1 MLKTCFPAE
10 EVLSF
15 GGIPAARDVCD
26 VTGEGTDAEQTP
38 HKDHSCS
45 QEPMTPWGLE
55 RGGFD
60 LLPGLSDNP
69 FRDQRGKEL
78 GRQGHF

>member
-1 MLKTCFPAE
+1 M
-10 EVLSF
+10 
-15 GGIPAARDVCD
+15 
-26 VTGEGTDAEQTP
+26 DAEQTP